1 MHSQAHSARLR
12 SNRKAY
18 NRFERFRGTYRGY
31 VKDCEP
37 LFSKHP
43 AISAEGRV
51 FYVRQMIMDLEP
63 NIWGLGTN
71 SMPALEV
78 ADLFARLVVGR

>member
-1 MHSQAHSARLR
+1 M
-12 SNRKAY
+12 
-18 NRFERFRGTYRGY
+18 
-31 VKDCEP
+31 KDCEP

-78 ADLFARLVVGR
+78 ADLFARLVVGH